1 MSSLFLV
8 SVDPETNVRDQVT
21 QIPLETSSPEGQEQ
35 SSSRPP
41 WIRPIRKKTPSVAA
55 KGAGSD
61 GGSHHSS
68 PEAFSPSEFFVD
80 PTLAATSP
88 QPNAFPSAPIAG
100 GLSSQY
106 PRRLSLSV
114 PNFMDPSSG
123 MDMEAAGMYMSSPG
137 DAMNMFGNGTVDVAT
152 LFSDAS
158 DFNMGQHLTDS
169 HDPLYGHM
177 GLGNN
182 LISTP

>member
-1 MSSLFLV
+1 M
-8 SVDPETNVRDQVT
+8 T
-21 QIPLETSSPEGQEQ
+21 QIPLETSRPEGQDQ

-55 KGAGSD
+55 KGASSD

-80 PTLAATSP
+80 PTLAGTSP
-88 QPNAFPSAPIAG
+88 QPVAQNLFSPASST
-100 GLSSQY
+100 GLSSSHY

-114 PNFMDPSSG
+114 PNFMDPSNG
-123 MDMEAAGMYMSSPG
+123 MEMEAGGMYMSSP
-137 DAMNMFGNGTVDVAT
+137 AEVMNMFGDGAVDVAT
-152 LFSDAS
+152 LFSGAS
-158 DFNMGQHLTDS
+158 DFNMGQHLTEP
-169 HDPLYGHM
+169 HEPLYGHM
-177 GLGNN
+177 SVGNS